1 MADLHRLAPSQLPAT
16 LQVWCIAEAP
26 PDRDRLVALI
36 GAAAWSPRWV
46 RPAELHLSLASFAAP
61 DLLLAVAT
69 DTAPPWEW
77 LDTLERDPVG
87 RDVAVVVVNLGSEPL
102 GGGLLR
108 RGVSHCL
115 EGDFG
120 TDELAAALRLA
131 LESRRGKATVT
142 GSLGQLSAADL
153 LQTAAV
159 ARRSGVLLLRRGRRA
174 ARLSL
179 VDGRVLDA
187 VSDDG
192 RRGVEVVYDV
202 ALWED
207 GTFEADFRQVEVAH
221 PTIDEGIGSLLL
233 EAARRADEAAREA
246 TARPHAALPDPP
258 PLPAEHQIAGH
269 RALTLAAIAIGWASE
284 HLQLPLVVERF
295 DRTRRELAKELPLL
309 ERFALEPT
317 GRARWQGPAPEPDQV
332 GALVVSVARWIRVT
346 FDQLER
352 ARPGRF
358 GAQTLA
364 ALTEAIGDDLAALG
378 FDHAL
383 GIKRETHS

>member
-1 MADLHRLAPSQLPAT
+1 MADLHRLAPAQLPAT
-16 LQVWCIAEAP
+16 LQVWCLAEAP
-26 PDRDRLVALI
+26 PDRDHLVTLI
-36 GAAAWSPRWV
+36 TGTAWSPRWV
-46 RPAELHLSLASFAAP
+46 RPSELHSSLASFAAP

-69 DTAPPWEW
+69 DAAAPWGW
-77 LDTLERDPVG
+77 LETLERDPVG
-87 RDVAVVVVNLGSEPL
+87 RDVAVVVVNFGAESLAGA
-102 GGGLLR
+102 LLR

-115 EGDFG
+115 EGEFG
-120 TDELAAALRLA
+120 PEELAAALHLA
-131 LESRRGKATVT
+131 LERRRGKATVT
-142 GSLGQLSAADL
+142 GSLSQLSAADL

-174 ARLSL
+174 ARLTL

-187 VSDDG
+187 VADDG
-192 RRGVEVVYDV
+192 RRGVEVVYDA

-207 GTFEADFRQVEVAH
+207 GSFEADFRQVEVSD
-221 PTIDEGIGSLLL
+221 PTIDEGIGPLLL

-269 RALTLAAIAIGWASE
+269 RALTLVAIAIGWASE
-284 HLQLPLVVERF
+284 HLQLALVVERF
-295 DRTRRELAKELPLL
+295 DRTRRELASELPWL
-309 ERFALEPT
+309 ERFELEST
-317 GRARWQGPAPEPDQV
+317 GRARWEGPAPEPEQV
-332 GALVVSVARWIRVT
+332 GSLVTSVARWIRST
-346 FDQLER
+346 FDQFER

-364 ALTEAIGDDLAALG
+364 ALTEAIGDDLATLG

>member
-1 MADLHRLAPSQLPAT
+1 
-16 LQVWCIAEAP
+16 
-26 PDRDRLVALI
+26 
-36 GAAAWSPRWV
+36 
-46 RPAELHLSLASFAAP
+46 
-61 DLLLAVAT
+61 
-69 DTAPPWEW
+69 
-77 LDTLERDPVG
+77 
-87 RDVAVVVVNLGSEPL
+87 VVVNLGSEPL
-102 GGGLLR
+102 GGALLR

-115 EGDFG
+115 DGDFG
-120 TDELAAALRLA
+120 AEEVAAAMRLA

-179 VDGRVLDA
+179 VDGRVVDA
-187 VSDDG
+187 VADDG

-207 GTFEADFRQVEVAH
+207 GTFEADFRPVEVPN
-221 PTIDEGIGSLLL
+221 PTIDEGIGALLL

-246 TARPHAALPDPP
+246 TVRPHAALPDPP

-269 RALTLAAIAIGWASE
+269 RALTLVAIAVGWACE
-284 HLQLPLVVERF
+284 HLQPTLVAERF
-295 DRTRRELAKELPLL
+295 DRTRRELAEELPLL
-309 ERFALEPT
+309 ERFELEAT
-317 GRARWQGPAPEPDQV
+317 GRDRWQGPAPEPADLS
-332 GALVVSVARWIRVT
+332 ALVAGVARWVRLT

-358 GAQTLA
+358 GTQTLA

-383 GIKRETHS
+383 GIKRETARDRR